1 MISQWHGPA
10 LKASAGSPGLLG
22 LDPDDL
28 GQRGSLF
35 LFFQI
40 VQYIWHYCARIDV
53 ESPSYVYETQ
63 KNEQTTVREEK
74 FSLLPF

>member
-1 MISQWHGPA
+1 MKFRRYRELFLNNHYH
-10 LKASAGSPGLLG
+10 SPG